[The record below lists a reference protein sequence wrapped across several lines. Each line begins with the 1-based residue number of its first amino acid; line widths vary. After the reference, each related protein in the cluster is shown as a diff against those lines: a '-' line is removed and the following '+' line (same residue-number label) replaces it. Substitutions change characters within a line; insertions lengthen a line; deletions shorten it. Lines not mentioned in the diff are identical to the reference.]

1 MSPETLFRD
10 NNHPSRNGIHQPQ
23 APMNFQTQVTHPQS
37 TIIPGQNALPSV
49 LYLDHA
55 QVKLL
60 CRRLLHIKEKL
71 DNENMEFLK
80 TKPGKFG
87 STLMLDES
95 KVSIV

>member
-1 MSPETLFRD
+1 MKRD
-10 NNHPSRNGIHQPQ
+10 GKKKHKI
-23 APMNFQTQVTHPQS
+23 
-37 TIIPGQNALPSV
+37 
-49 LYLDHA
+49 
-55 QVKLL
+55 
-60 CRRLLHIKEKL
+60 HIKEKL